1 MDGRHAGDLV
11 DDAVVVQRLAVEDQA
26 EAAGARVE
34 GDEQDE
40 GLAQVDR
47 NVRLKSR
54 QLEKKDNLAS
64 MESFGKPDQSMRK
77 SFKENLRKL
86 QLVTGANN
94 LSL

>member
-11 DDAVVVQRLAVEDQA
+11 DYAVVVQRLAVEDQA
-26 EAAGARVE
+26 EAAGGQME
-34 GDEQDE
+34 GDEHDE

-64 MESFGKPDQSMRK
+64 MESFGKPDQSTVDISKVEKREVVSK
-77 SFKENLRKL
+77 K
-86 QLVTGANN
+86 T
-94 LSL
+94 